1 MRRSNECRFYYFFK
15 NLRTFL
21 KILPIGIVG
30 GFFMSKRKRFKKHL
44 QNGRFYVHSDRNG
57 GHPALLYKKRD
68 QKNLYF
74 IVVFT
79 SSPGRNRIKLRHS
92 LDPSRNNNSFVHDN
106 PAISKRRDLG
116 RKPLTRLKIHKED
129 KPLIRFIEKKK

>member
-1 MRRSNECRFYYFFK
+1 MRYSVECRFFVFLK
-15 NLRTFL
+15 ICVLFL

-44 QNGRFYVHSDRNG
+44 QKGRFYVHNDRNG

-74 IVVFT
+74 IVMFT
-79 SSPGRNRIKLRHS
+79 SSPGRNRIKLRYS
-92 LDPSRNNNSFVHDN
+92 LDPSRNNKSFVHDN

-129 KPLIRFIEKKK
+129 KPLIRLIEKKK